1 MKFARMVFFVAGAW
15 GIVVLT
21 PLYFLFD
28 AIGRQHS
35 SPITYPQFF
44 YGFLAVTM
52 AWQFAF
58 LVIGSDPAR
67 FRLMMIPSVV
77 EKLGF
82 VLSMGILYSEGRIAV
97 TDVVIVMPD
106 FLLGV
111 LFTIAF
117 AKTSAPIL
125 IMIESALGTIGGTYY
140 LIARP
145 TSNPNA
151 RNKMVKS
158 FMFSC

>member
-117 AKTSAPIL
+117 AKTSGSDVGA
-125 IMIESALGTIGGTYY
+125 GRRHWQTGG
-140 LIARP
+140 
-145 TSNPNA
+145 
-151 RNKMVKS
+151 
-158 FMFSC
+158 